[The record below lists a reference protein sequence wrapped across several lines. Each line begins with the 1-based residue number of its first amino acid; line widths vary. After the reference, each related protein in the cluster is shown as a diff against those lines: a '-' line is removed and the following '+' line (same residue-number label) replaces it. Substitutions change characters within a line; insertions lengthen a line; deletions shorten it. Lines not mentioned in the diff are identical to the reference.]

1 MMIRHISWSEIVMQR
16 SRKVGLAAGLLLAA
30 GFLATR
36 AAEQPARTRAEF
48 MRTKLE
54 ASSRILEGL
63 AVEDYELILRGARS
77 LKLLSRAAEWE
88 VPMLPNATD
97 YLTYTT
103 EFQRL
108 TDDLT
113 RDARNRTLD
122 GATLDYFRLTMCC
135 VNCHKY
141 VRSLAR

>member
-16 SRKVGLAAGLLLAA
+16 YRKVGLAAGLLLATD
-30 GFLATR
+30 FLATR
-36 AAEQPARTRAEF
+36 AAEQPARTRSEF

-63 AVEDYELILRGARS
+63 AVEDSELIIRGARS
-77 LKLLSRAAEWE
+77 LKVLSRAAAWE
-88 VPMLPNATD
+88 VPTLPNATD

-113 RDARNRTLD
+113 
-122 GATLDYFRLTMCC
+122 
-135 VNCHKY
+135 
-141 VRSLAR
+141 

>member
-1 MMIRHISWSEIVMQR
+1 LSDPQ
-16 SRKVGLAAGLLLAA
+16 
-30 GFLATR
+30 
-36 AAEQPARTRAEF
+36 ARTRSEL

-54 ASSRILEGL
+54 ASSRIIEGL
-63 AVEDYELILRGARS
+63 AVEDSELIIRGARS
-77 LKLLSRAAEWE
+77 LKVLSRAAEWE

-113 RDARNRTLD
+113 RDARNRTID
-122 GATLDYFRLTMCC
+122 GATLDSFRLTMCC
-135 VNCHKY
+135 VNSHKS

>member
-16 SRKVGLAAGLLLAA
+16 YRWVGLAAGFLFAA
-30 GFLATR
+30 GILTTR
-36 AAEQPARTRAEF
+36 AAEQPARTRSEF

-54 ASSRILEGL
+54 AASRIIEGL
-63 AVEDYELILRGARS
+63 AVEDDERILQGARS
-77 LKLLSRAAEWE
+77 LKVLSRAAEWE
-88 VPMLPNATD
+88 VPTLPNATD

-108 TDDLT
+108 SDDLI
-113 RDARNRTLD
+113 RDARNRNID

-141 VRSLAR
+141 VRSLDR